1 MMTTRLPSL
10 LPMGLCLL
18 TGLLLAACGGGEGEV
33 TSVNVEIWGPEG
45 AAAFPDFDDSADP
58 ELLRFYAFQGNK
70 RIAESAADFRDN
82 QFTLPP
88 IPYGPDSLLA
98 VSVTN
103 DPNDVDDRRSYASG
117 ATTVRFNAEPGVD
130 PGVLRIF
137 TAPIEAFT
145 AAFGMNDDLDG
156 TVPSEFELGSVD
168 GGRAGFTV
176 TELPDGRLVA
186 IGGASVSISGG
197 ASTFSGFID
206 TIEVFEPAIGRWR
219 LLTEPGCF
227 DDPDAQLEECAVRI
241 PTPKAFHSATLLD
254 DGRIVIVG
262 GLKPLDPSATE
273 FVPVEEVHVLTFA
286 SSLEGDIEEVDS
298 FGDSRRAFHTA
309 TPVGDGS
316 FVIVGG
322 IGQSYGTPRFP
333 TEIDRLY
340 VDGDEI
346 VYETSEI
353 ELETGRA
360 LHATEYFSEIAGGVE
375 HGIIIAGGR
384 TADGVLGSTELIYLE
399 GGELVIQPGAEMEV
413 PRFGAAVT
421 RLSCPGSDQQFWAL
435 AGGFTS
441 VNGPRVLDGSNPTSR
456 FETYIPLEFSWF
468 DDQGDHEMSEARAFA
483 SAIHFP
489 RSGDILVVGGIGADG
504 APRGDADRLVQ
515 QDPRDCADYFSEA
528 GFIQPI
534 GGVTPRAHAQMVR
547 LPSYWGYIF
556 GGANGA
562 ESLTDGFYFNNND
575 YSF

>member
-1 MMTTRLPSL
+1 MKTTCLTSL
-10 LPMGLCLL
+10 LPTGLCLL
-18 TGLLLAACGGGEGEV
+18 TGLLLAACGGKDGEV
-33 TSVNVEIWGPEG
+33 TPVTVEIWGPEG
-45 AAAFPDFDDSADP
+45 VDPFPEFDDSADP
-58 ELLRFYAFQGNK
+58 ELLRFYAFQGNE
-70 RIAESAADFRDN
+70 RIADSDADFRDGE
-82 QFTLPP
+82 FTLPT

-103 DPNDVDDRRSYASG
+103 DPNDPDDRRSYASG

-130 PGVLRIF
+130 PGVLRVF
-137 TAPIEAFT
+137 TARVEAFT
-145 AAFGMNDDLDG
+145 AAFGMNDDLNE
-156 TVPSEFELGSVD
+156 TIPSEFELSSVD

-186 IGGASVSISGG
+186 IGGANVSVSGG

-206 TIEVFEPAIGRWR
+206 TIEVFEPATGRWR

-227 DDPDAQLEECAVRI
+227 EDPDATLEDCAVRI

-286 SSLEGDIEEVDS
+286 SALEGELEEVDS
-298 FGDSRRAFHTA
+298 FGESRRAFHTA

-360 LHATEYFSEIAGGVE
+360 LHATEYFSEIAGGAE

-384 TADGVLGSTELIYLE
+384 T
-399 GGELVIQPGAEMEV
+399 
-413 PRFGAAVT
+413 
-421 RLSCPGSDQQFWAL
+421 
-435 AGGFTS
+435 
-441 VNGPRVLDGSNPTSR
+441 
-456 FETYIPLEFSWF
+456 
-468 DDQGDHEMSEARAFA
+468 
-483 SAIHFP
+483 
-489 RSGDILVVGGIGADG
+489 
-504 APRGDADRLVQ
+504 
-515 QDPRDCADYFSEA
+515 
-528 GFIQPI
+528 
-534 GGVTPRAHAQMVR
+534 
-547 LPSYWGYIF
+547 
-556 GGANGA
+556 
-562 ESLTDGFYFNNND
+562 
-575 YSF
+575 

>member
-1 MMTTRLPSL
+1 MKTTCLPSL
-10 LPMGLCLL
+10 LPTGLCLL
-18 TGLLLAACGGGEGEV
+18 TGLLLAACGGKDGEV
-33 TSVNVEIWGPEG
+33 TPVTVEIWGPEG
-45 AAAFPDFDDSADP
+45 VEPFPEFDDSADP
-58 ELLRFYAFQGNK
+58 ELLRFYAFQGNE
-70 RIAESAADFRDN
+70 RIADSDADFREG
-82 QFTLPP
+82 QFTLPT
-88 IPYGPDSLLA
+88 IPYGRDSLLA

-103 DPNDVDDRRSYASG
+103 DPNDPDDRRSYASG

-130 PGVLRIF
+130 PGVLRVF
-137 TAPIEAFT
+137 TARVEAFT
-145 AAFGMNDDLDG
+145 AAFGMNDDLDE
-156 TVPSEFELGSVD
+156 TIPSEFELGSVD

-186 IGGASVSISGG
+186 IGGANVSVSGG

-206 TIEVFEPAIGRWR
+206 TIEVFEPATGRWR

-227 DDPDAQLEECAVRI
+227 DDEDATLEDCAVRI

-286 SSLEGDIEEVDS
+286 SSLEGELEEVDS

-360 LHATEYFSEIAGGVE
+360 LHATEYFSEIAGGAE

-384 TADGVLGSTELIYLE
+384 TADGVLGSTELIYQE
-399 GGELVIQPGAEMEV
+399 GGELVIQPGPEMEV

-483 SAIHFP
+483 SAVHFP

-504 APRGDADRLVQ
+504 SPRGDADRLVQ
-515 QDPRDCADYFSEA
+515 QDARDCADFFSEA

-534 GGVTPRAHAQMVR
+534 GGVTPRAHAQMAR
-547 LPSYWGYIF
+547 LPSYWGYVF

-562 ESLTDGFYFNNND
+562 GSLTDGFYFNNND